1 MSTIPKSETS
11 LRTENDTLGKVEV
24 PGNVYFGAETG
35 RCLINF
41 PVGDVDERMPVSTTL
56 LSTLFE

>member
-1 MSTIPKSETS
+1 MSTNLKSPAS

-24 PGNVYFGAETG
+24 PGDVYFGAETG

-41 PVGDVDERMPVSTTL
+41 PVGDVDERMPVSTK
-56 LSTLFE
+56 LST